1 MPAGRFSVEAA
12 FRAVDQYS
20 SVVAG
25 IGKSTDKMLG
35 NLSKG
40 VASVNAANAKVIE
53 GLKAIGLAAIAAGG
67 VAGAGLLHIVHAG
80 ADFEQSIT
88 NVGAVMGKTR
98 SQIADLEKEAMRL
111 GVVTQFS
118 SSEVAEAM
126 EMMAKKGFDSSE
138 ILQGIPGVLNAIAA
152 SGQGMAEVSTVVGS
166 AIRGFGLEA
175 KNASHVA
182 DLLAFAAEKTGA
194 TITDMGVALSNAA
207 PTAKTLGV
215 SIEDTAAAVGLMQK
229 MGIDASTAGTAVAT
243 MLAKITKPS
252 KDAAAQMA
260 AMGIKF
266 KDAHGN
272 ALPFVQILGQFVK
285 AGDKAGGNMNRMAF
299 FAELV
304 GLRGDKAAIALS
316 DMAKSGDFQKLAEG
330 LKTVDGYSE
339 KVAKIRLDTTM
350 GSWKLF
356 TSTIEVLE
364 TKLFNLQS
372 GPLRGVIDNVN
383 GWVAAN
389 QDLIVQKVQNTIA
402 QIYENI
408 SKIVMWVERVG
419 AGIAIFFAWAA
430 AVKVAQIAIAAFEI
444 GLKAAQIAGAVLSGT
459 IGVIRAVVLSET
471 LATVASTVATGAST
485 AARWLWN
492 VAVAI
497 GQIATTE
504 FTVATI
510 ASTIATAAGT
520 VATWARQGA
529 QAAYNLVVGA
539 AATVTAAYR
548 LITSGATFA
557 TIASTAATWAS
568 NAAQGIYNA
577 TIGAATKAVVLY
589 KLATTAS
596 AGANAGLQASL
607 LPIIATVAAAT
618 AAYLALKAAM
628 DQIDKL
634 KTDSNGL
641 GITGLIAE
649 MARRGTANPFAALDE
664 YNNDRARQESEQATA
679 SSPPPSVSSSDGNG
693 GVSPVGGYGELTVR
707 APPGVVTV
715 TKPPSGGFGINLKP
729 TPSGGF

>member
-1 MPAGRFSVEAA
+1 MGGRFSVEAA
-12 FRAVDQYS
+12 FKAIDGYS
-20 SVVAG
+20 SVVAKM
-25 IGKSTDKMLG
+25 GKSTESMLG
-35 NLSKG
+35 SIGRG
-40 VASVNAANAKVIE
+40 VDKVNAANGKVIE
-53 GLKAIGLAAIAAGG
+53 GLKAIGVAAIAAGT

-98 SQIADLEKEAMRL
+98 VQIADLEKEAMRL

-126 EMMAKKGFDSSE
+126 EMMAKKGFDSAE

-175 KNASHVA
+175 KSASHVA

-266 KDAHGN
+266 QDAHKN
-272 ALPFVQILGQFVK
+272 ALPFVDILGQFVK
-285 AGDKAGGNMNRMAF
+285 AGDKAGGNMGRMAF

-316 DMAKSGDFQKLAEG
+316 DMAKSGDFQKLANG

-372 GPLRGVIDNVN
+372 GPLRGVIDKTNA
-383 GWVAAN
+383 WVAAN
-389 QDLIVQKVQNTIA
+389 QDLIVQRVQGTIA
-402 QIYENI
+402 QIYENMP
-408 SKIVMWVERVG
+408 KIVMWAERIG
-419 AGIAIFFAWAA
+419 AGVALFFAWAA
-430 AVKVAQIAIAAFEI
+430 AVKVAQVAIVGFEI

-459 IGVIRAVVLSET
+459 IGLVRAIVMSET
-471 LATVASTVATGAST
+471 LATVASTVATGLST
-485 AARWLWN
+485 AARWVWN
-492 VAVAI
+492 AALAA
-497 GQIATTE
+497 GEIATTS
-504 FTVATI
+504 FT
-510 ASTIATAAGT
+510 ASTITGTAATAAGT
-520 VATWARQGA
+520 VAAWARNAA
-529 QAAYNLVVGA
+529 QWAVNAV
-539 AATVTAAYR
+539 VTAATAIAAGYR
-548 LITSGATFA
+548 AVVSGELAAVVAATAASVARRIALAAQGVA
-557 TIASTAATWAS
+557 TGVVTAATRVYA
-568 NAAQGIYNA
+568 IA
-577 TIGAATKAVVLY
+577 TGQATA
-589 KLATTAS
+589 
-596 AGANAGLQASL
+596 
-607 LPIIATVAAAT
+607 ATVAAEVSLAPLLVTLAAVAAAFGAVALAWDQVNKLGKDTGGLGFFGTVGEMFKQGTWDPAKAVDTYQNQQAEADAASGGGPQLVNNT
-618 AAYLALKAAM
+618 AA
-628 DQIDKL
+628 
-634 KTDSNGL
+634 
-641 GITGLIAE
+641 
-649 MARRGTANPFAALDE
+649 
-664 YNNDRARQESEQATA
+664 
-679 SSPPPSVSSSDGNG
+679 
-693 GVSPVGGYGELTVR
+693 GVSQSIERYESRSTGEVVIHDESGR
-707 APPGVVTV
+707 AEVKKSPKGMPIRLS
-715 TKPPSGGFGINLKP
+715 PSGAF
-729 TPSGGF
+729 

>member
-1 MPAGRFSVEAA
+1 MASRFSVEAVFKA
-12 FRAVDQYS
+12 IDNFS
-20 SVVAG
+20 SVVGG
-25 IGKSTDKMLG
+25 IQSKTQKMMKSVG
-35 NLSKG
+35 
-40 VASVNAANAKVIE
+40 ASVEQLNGVVDKAIG
-53 GLKAIGLAAIAAGG
+53 GLKAIGAAALAAGG

-339 KVAKIRLDTTM
+339 KVAKIRLDTTK
-350 GSWKLF
+350 GSWKLL

-372 GPLRGVIDNVN
+372 GPLKGVIDKTNA
-383 GWVAAN
+383 WVSAN
-389 QDLIVQKVQNTIA
+389 QGLIVQKVQD
-402 QIYENI
+402 
-408 SKIVMWVERVG
+408 
-419 AGIAIFFAWAA
+419 
-430 AVKVAQIAIAAFEI
+430 
-444 GLKAAQIAGAVLSGT
+444 
-459 IGVIRAVVLSET
+459 
-471 LATVASTVATGAST
+471 
-485 AARWLWN
+485 
-492 VAVAI
+492 
-497 GQIATTE
+497 
-504 FTVATI
+504 TI
-510 ASTIATAAGT
+510 ASIAAHMPQIVTWAERIGRAFAVFAYIAAVIKVASAAMAIFNFVVAADPIVLLVLALGAAVAAIIAFWPEISAFFSRVWKGIKDIAVRVGSAIASAAEAVWSSIKSFLSGALDIVVGLFAT
-520 VATWARQGA
+520 LFPEVIPAVKALFDALGEFATW
-529 QAAYNLVVGA
+529 LVSKWEPIKAFFVALWKPVGA
-539 AATVTAAYR
+539 A
-548 LITSGATFA
+548 FA
-557 TIASTAATWAS
+557 VAWKAIEGVAESVFARVKAIWEP
-568 NAAQGIYNA
+568 
-577 TIGAATKAVVLY
+577 IGAFFTNLWTGISDGFKHYLGWAV
-589 KLATTAS
+589 
-596 AGANAGLQASL
+596 
-607 LPIIATVAAAT
+607 
-618 AAYLALKAAM
+618 
-628 DQIDKL
+628 DKL
-634 KTDSNGL
+634 ESILNRLRDVGQNVL
-641 GITGLIAE
+641 GGGDGQSHDAGGTG
-649 MARRGTANPFAALDE
+649 GTWD
-664 YNNDRARQESEQATA
+664 DATPPA
-679 SSPPPSVSSSDGNG
+679 PAPQVIPPSVSPAAGQEHAFYNTRESVDVNLIDRTSGRVQMPDRDPGSR
-693 GVSPVGGYGELTVR
+693 VRLTTTR
-707 APPGVVTV
+707 
-715 TKPPSGGFGINLKP
+715 SGAFG
-729 TPSGGF
+729 